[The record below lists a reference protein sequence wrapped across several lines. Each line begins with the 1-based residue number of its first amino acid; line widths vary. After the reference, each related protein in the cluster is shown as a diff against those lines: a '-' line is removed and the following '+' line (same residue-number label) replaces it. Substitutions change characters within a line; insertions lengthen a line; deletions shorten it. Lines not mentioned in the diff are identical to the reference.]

1 MATSIDRFL
10 AIKFKL
16 NYKTVVTDKRVAFV
30 TRLGWFISLVIPTLL
45 SGLSL
50 HEGPAKFSESSYAI
64 WAAVMQVVITVLSS
78 MSFHKLKKITSQ
90 TNTVNQQIPS
100 GSSQFDAGSFKCRQI
115 YYIIILCARFL
126 FRGLAGDVENFFNIG
141 VFGKSLWMVGCC

>member
-1 MATSIDRFL
+1 MATSIDRLL

-100 GSSQFDAGSFKCRQI
+100 GSSQFDAGSLMPADLLYYHFMCPFSFSGPCRR
-115 YYIIILCARFL
+115 C
-126 FRGLAGDVENFFNIG
+126 
-141 VFGKSLWMVGCC
+141 GKLL